1 MNAFWGDDSWR
12 DIAYATTPNLFGDLE
27 TEKQPNKVI
36 AEAFRERLR
45 RVAGFKYVPEPA
57 PMRNSIGA
65 IVYYL
70 FFAAHQPEADKI
82 VTDIFDAYRRRGLL
96 RG

>member
-1 MNAFWGDDSWR
+1 M
-12 DIAYATTPNLFGDLE
+12 PNLFGDLE
-27 TEKQPNKVI
+27 TEKQSNKVI

-45 RVAGFKYVPEPA
+45 TVAGFRYVPEPA
-57 PMRNSIGA
+57 PMRNSVNA

-70 FFAAHQPEADKI
+70 FFAAHQPAADKI
-82 VTDIFDAYRRRGLL
+82 VTDILDAYRKRGLL